1 MQPYLEEAVRA
12 SHLPYLLT
20 MSSVI
25 GQLPDGN
32 GAQGGR
38 DSLLL
43 SELSAWQHGYAQQMF
58 YKLRHF
64 SRPWDLSVD
73 YKAAP
78 ALCLSRLRSPSFL
91 CREPT

>member
-12 SHLPYLLT
+12 SHLPYLLM
-20 MSSVI
+20 MSDVT

-43 SELSAWQHGYAQQMF
+43 SH
-58 YKLRHF
+58 
-64 SRPWDLSVD
+64 
-73 YKAAP
+73 
-78 ALCLSRLRSPSFL
+78 
-91 CREPT
+91 T